1 MTAEKNKTSQT
12 EFMLEL
18 KQLSE
23 KITEHT
29 RKRKISSRNENE
41 NLRLA
46 CYFLREA
53 LSLLNSE

>member
-1 MTAEKNKTSQT
+1 
-12 EFMLEL
+12 MLEL

-23 KITEHT
+23 KITEHA
-29 RKRKISSRNENE
+29 RKRKIFKRNDNE